1 MQWIV
6 KKGQNLTGRTT
17 TVKSPTQPLIGV
29 DQIKPCGSQGYN
41 NMQHRVGEPQM
52 IITRTLSHQD
62 KPHFNTQVNQTNQP
76 LPLVFPS

>member
-29 DQIKPCGSQGYN
+29 DQIKPCGSQGYS
-41 NMQHRVGEPQM
+41 NMQHGVGEPQT
-52 IITRTLSHQD
+52 IITRTLSQQ
-62 KPHFNTQVNQTNQP
+62 NTPRQTTLQYT
-76 LPLVFPS
+76 S